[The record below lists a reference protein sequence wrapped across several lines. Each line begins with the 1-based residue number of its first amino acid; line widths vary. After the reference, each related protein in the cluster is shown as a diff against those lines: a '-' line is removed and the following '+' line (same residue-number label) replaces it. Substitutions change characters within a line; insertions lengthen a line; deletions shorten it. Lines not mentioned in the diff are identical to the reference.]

1 MKILLVTSEFG
12 ESGGG
17 LSFAC
22 SRFYELLTQD
32 MGFDVK
38 IISSTENI
46 ISTAKGGYKSSL
58 FEHISHEYRLKTDTL
73 SYKNENIDAII
84 AFGGSFNG
92 YYASLL
98 SSYLNT
104 SFYLLFRG
112 SDANLAKWDSQEI
125 FYLLQATNNASKVVC
140 LSNEM
145 KKNILAINPQSN
157 DKILVIPNILEN
169 VPQPVSIPNLPHKVV
184 IGCTATHI
192 NEKKGIANL
201 LYVVKAFKEKYNIPL
216 LFHIIGNIDSDLFEQ
231 YSLIVKELD
240 IKENVLFTQYMSR
253 EECLRTIRSWDF
265 YIQGSIC
272 EGFCNSVAE
281 VMMMGKSVIL
291 SPTGFISERL
301 LEDYPWMILNDW
313 NPDSIADKIADIV
326 YLSKKESLYNEA
338 YNKIYS
344 LTKKEI
350 VLKQWIEVLITK
362 VPQRTI
368 NRHSGI
374 LTVALHEVDE
384 DLYDHISTPTYEFEK
399 FASNLYNNG
408 YGLCSLKN
416 YLDKSEA
423 ERNKWIVCT
432 FDDAYIGLVK
442 NALPILSK
450 YKFTATV
457 FVNSS
462 LIGKDNSWNWKD
474 NKKRQHLDKDGLI
487 TLHNS
492 NWEIGSHGHTHR
504 NLLRLSEK
512 ELEFEFS
519 ESKNILESL
528 VGPIHSYAYPYG
540 DSSSYSR
547 KICSKYYHNAFS
559 LSQGGS
565 ELKVDNMQ
573 IRRYSIDEIIKILG
587 L

>member
-98 SSYLNT
+98 SSHLNT
-104 SFYLLFRG
+104 SFYLLVRG
-112 SDANLAKWDSQEI
+112 SDANLAKWDSQET
-125 FYLLQATNNASKVVC
+125 FYLLQATNKASKVVC

-231 YSLIVKELD
+231 YSLIVKELE

-272 EGFCNSVAE
+272 
-281 VMMMGKSVIL
+281 
-291 SPTGFISERL
+291 
-301 LEDYPWMILNDW
+301 
-313 NPDSIADKIADIV
+313 
-326 YLSKKESLYNEA
+326 
-338 YNKIYS
+338 
-344 LTKKEI
+344 
-350 VLKQWIEVLITK
+350 
-362 VPQRTI
+362 
-368 NRHSGI
+368 
-374 LTVALHEVDE
+374 
-384 DLYDHISTPTYEFEK
+384 
-399 FASNLYNNG
+399 
-408 YGLCSLKN
+408 
-416 YLDKSEA
+416 
-423 ERNKWIVCT
+423 
-432 FDDAYIGLVK
+432 
-442 NALPILSK
+442 
-450 YKFTATV
+450 
-457 FVNSS
+457 
-462 LIGKDNSWNWKD
+462 
-474 NKKRQHLDKDGLI
+474 
-487 TLHNS
+487 
-492 NWEIGSHGHTHR
+492 
-504 NLLRLSEK
+504 
-512 ELEFEFS
+512 
-519 ESKNILESL
+519 
-528 VGPIHSYAYPYG
+528 
-540 DSSSYSR
+540 
-547 KICSKYYHNAFS
+547 
-559 LSQGGS
+559 
-565 ELKVDNMQ
+565 
-573 IRRYSIDEIIKILG
+573 
-587 L
+587 